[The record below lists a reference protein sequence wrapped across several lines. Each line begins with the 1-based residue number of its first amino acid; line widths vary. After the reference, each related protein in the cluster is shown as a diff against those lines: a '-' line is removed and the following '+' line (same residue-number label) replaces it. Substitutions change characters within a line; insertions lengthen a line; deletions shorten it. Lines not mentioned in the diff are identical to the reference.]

1 MITQEQLERIVKE
14 PEKFKLL
21 EKVPFDG
28 GVTPVSA
35 AGQKFEQIVLNDT
48 EVSENRLRKL
58 VILDTETTGI
68 DNAAELIELAFCVC
82 TYDVRTRTVLSID
95 CCFDAFSKPEKELS
109 QEVSELTHITND
121 MLPKQKLSYDDFKEY
136 LPEKCLVVAHNA
148 SFDRRILERTY
159 PYVLADLHWADSMTE
174 IDWRK
179 KGFNGKGLELLLTQ
193 AGYWYEAHRA
203 INDVLALLWLIIST
217 GTLAELC
224 NNASKVSLEV
234 RLSVS
239 YAEKDQ
245 VKELGFRWHGDDKT
259 WSRNFESMAA
269 WQETQKSLPK
279 SAKTVL
285 AQVLNSQTR
294 FK

>member
-14 PEKFKLL
+14 PERFKLL
-21 EKVPFDG
+21 EKVPFDN
-28 GVTPVSA
+28 VVPVSA
-35 AGQKFEQIVLNDT
+35 AGQKCERIVLNDT

-121 MLPKQKLSYDDFKEY
+121 MLPKQKLSHDDFKEY

-148 SFDRRILERTY
+148 GFDRRILERTY

-174 IDWRK
+174 IDWRA
-179 KGFNGKGLELLLTQ
+179 KGYNGKGLEMLLMQ

-217 GTLAELC
+217 GSLAELC

-245 VKELGFRWHGDDKT
+245 IKELGFRWHGDDKT
-259 WSRNFESMAA
+259 WSRNFESMAL

-285 AQVLNSQTR
+285 VQVLNSQTR

>member
-21 EKVPFDG
+21 EKVPFDDIA
-28 GVTPVSA
+28 PVSA
-35 AGQKFEQIVLNDT
+35 AGQKFERIVLNNA

-68 DNAAELIELAFCVC
+68 DNTAELIELAFCVC
-82 TYDVRTRTVLSID
+82 TYDVRTRAVLSID

-148 SFDRRILERTY
+148 GFDRRILERTY

-179 KGFNGKGLELLLTQ
+179 KGFNGKGLEML
-193 AGYWYEAHRA
+193 
-203 INDVLALLWLIIST
+203 
-217 GTLAELC
+217 
-224 NNASKVSLEV
+224 
-234 RLSVS
+234 
-239 YAEKDQ
+239 
-245 VKELGFRWHGDDKT
+245 
-259 WSRNFESMAA
+259 
-269 WQETQKSLPK
+269 
-279 SAKTVL
+279 
-285 AQVLNSQTR
+285 
-294 FK
+294 

>member
-21 EKVPFDG
+21 EKVPFDD
-28 GVTPVSA
+28 VAPVSA
-35 AGQKFEQIVLNDT
+35 AGQKFERIVLNDT

-58 VILDTETTGI
+58 VVLDTETTGV

-121 MLPKQKLSYDDFKEY
+121 MLPEQKLSYDDFKEY

-159 PYVLADLHWADSMTE
+159 PYVLADLHWSDSMTE

-179 KGFNGKGLELLLTQ
+179 HGFSGKGLEMLLTQ

-245 VKELGFRWHGDDKT
+245 VKELGFRWHGEDKT

-285 AQVLNSQTR
+285 VQVLNSQTR

>member
-21 EKVPFDG
+21 EKVPFDDIA
-28 GVTPVSA
+28 PVSA
-35 AGQKFEQIVLNDT
+35 AGQKFERIVLNDT

-174 IDWRK
+174 IDWRA
-179 KGFNGKGLELLLTQ
+179 KGFSGKGLEMLLTQ

-203 INDVLALLWLIIST
+203 INDVLALLWLIMQT

-285 AQVLNSQTR
+285 VQVLNSQTR

>member
-1 MITQEQLERIVKE
+1 MISKEQLQKAAAE

-21 EKVPFDG
+21 EKVPLDYK
-28 GVTPVSA
+28 PVSA
-35 AGQKFEQIVLNDT
+35 TGQQFEKVVLNEM
-48 EVSENRLRKL
+48 EVPEKRIRKL

-68 DNAAELIELAFCVC
+68 DNSAELIELAFCVC
-82 TYDVRTRTVLSID
+82 SYDVRTRTVLSID
-95 CCFDAFSKPEKELS
+95 CCFDAFSKPEKPIS
-109 QEVSELTHITND
+109 KEVSELTHITNE
-121 MLPKQKLSYDDFKEY
+121 MLPNKKLYHDDFKDY

-148 SFDRRILERTY
+148 GFDRRILERTY
-159 PYVLADLHWADSMTE
+159 PYVLADLSWADSMTE
-174 IDWRK
+174 IDWRA
-179 KGFNGKGLELLLTQ
+179 KGFNGKGLEMLLTQ
-193 AGYWYEAHRA
+193 AGFWYDAHRA

-217 GTLAELC
+217 NTLTELC

-245 VKELGFRWHGDDKT
+245 VKALGFRFRGEDKT
-259 WSRNFESMAA
+259 WSRNFESMTS

-279 SAKTVL
+279 SAKTVSV
-285 AQVLNSQTR
+285 QVLNSQTR

>member
-1 MITQEQLERIVKE
+1 MITREQLERIVKE

-21 EKVPFDG
+21 EKVPFDNI
-28 GVTPVSA
+28 VPVSA
-35 AGQKFEQIVLNDT
+35 AGQQFEKVVLNDM
-48 EVSENRLRKL
+48 EVPEKRIRKL
-58 VILDTETTGI
+58 VILDTETTGV
-68 DNAAELIELAFCVC
+68 DNSAELIELAFCVC
-82 TYDVRTRTVLSID
+82 SYDVRTRMVLSID

-121 MLPKQKLSYDDFKEY
+121 MLPKQKLSHDDFKEY

-148 SFDRRILERTY
+148 SFDRRILERSY

-179 KGFNGKGLELLLTQ
+179 KGFNGKGLEMLLTQ

-217 GTLAELC
+217 GSLAELC

-245 VKELGFRWHGDDKT
+245 VKELGFRWHGEDKT
-259 WSRNFESMAA
+259 WSRNFESMAL

-279 SAKTVL
+279 SAKTVSI
-285 AQVLNSQTR
+285 QVLNSQTR

>member
-21 EKVPFDG
+21 EKVPFDDI
-28 GVTPVSA
+28 VPVSA
-35 AGQKFEQIVLNDT
+35 AGQKFERIVLNDT

-58 VILDTETTGI
+58 VVLDTETTGV

-148 SFDRRILERTY
+148 SFDRRILERSY

-179 KGFNGKGLELLLTQ
+179 KGYNGKGLELLLTQ
-193 AGYWYEAHRA
+193 AGFWYDAHRA
-203 INDVLALLWLIIST
+203 INDVLALLWLIIQT

-239 YAEKDQ
+239 YAEKDS
-245 VKELGFRWHGDDKT
+245 VKALGFRFRGEDKT

-285 AQVLNSQTR
+285 VQVLNSQTR

>member
-21 EKVPFDG
+21 EKVPFDDIA
-28 GVTPVSA
+28 PVSA
-35 AGQKFEQIVLNDT
+35 AGQKFERIVLNDT

-58 VILDTETTGI
+58 VVLDTETTGV

-82 TYDVRTRTVLSID
+82 SYDVRTRTVLSID

-148 SFDRRILERTY
+148 SFDRRILERSY

-179 KGFNGKGLELLLTQ
+179 KGFNGKGLEMLLTQ

-203 INDVLALLWLIIST
+203 INDVLALLWLIMQT
-217 GTLAELC
+217 GTLSELC

-245 VKELGFRWHGDDKT
+245 VKELGFRWHGEDKT

-279 SAKTVL
+279 SAKTVSI
-285 AQVLNSQTR
+285 QVLNSQTR

>member
-1 MITQEQLERIVKE
+1 
-14 PEKFKLL
+14 
-21 EKVPFDG
+21 
-28 GVTPVSA
+28 
-35 AGQKFEQIVLNDT
+35 
-48 EVSENRLRKL
+48 
-58 VILDTETTGI
+58 
-68 DNAAELIELAFCVC
+68 
-82 TYDVRTRTVLSID
+82 
-95 CCFDAFSKPEKELS
+95 
-109 QEVSELTHITND
+109 

-148 SFDRRILERTY
+148 GFDRRILEKTY
-159 PYVLADLHWADSMTE
+159 PYVLADLSWADSMTE

-179 KGFNGKGLELLLTQ
+179 KGFNGKGLEMLLTQ

-245 VKELGFRWHGDDKT
+245 VKELGFRWHGEDKT

-285 AQVLNSQTR
+285 VQVLNSQTR

>member
-1 MITQEQLERIVKE
+1 MISREQLQKAAKE

-21 EKVPFDG
+21 EKVPFDFM
-28 GVTPVSA
+28 PVSA
-35 AGQKFEQIVLNDT
+35 AGQVFEKVVLNDM
-48 EVSENRLRKL
+48 EVPEKRIRKL
-58 VILDTETTGI
+58 VILDTETTGV
-68 DNAAELIELAFCVC
+68 DNTAELIELAFCVC
-82 TYDVRTRTVLSID
+82 SYDVRTRTVLSID
-95 CCFDAFSKPEKELS
+95 CCFDAFSKPEKPIS
-109 QEVSELTHITND
+109 KEVSELTHITNE
-121 MLPKQKLSYDDFKEY
+121 MLPNKKLYHDDFKDY

-148 SFDRRILERTY
+148 GFDRRILERTY
-159 PYVLADLHWADSMTE
+159 PYVLADLSWADSMTE
-174 IDWRK
+174 IDWRQ
-179 KGFNGKGLELLLTQ
+179 KGFNGKGLEMLLAQ

-239 YAEKDQ
+239 YAEKDS
-245 VKELGFRWHGDDKT
+245 VKALGFRFRGEDKT
-259 WSRNFESMAA
+259 WSRNFESMAL

-285 AQVLNSQTR
+285 VQVLNSQTR

>member
-21 EKVPFDG
+21 EKVPFDNI
-28 GVTPVSA
+28 VPVSA
-35 AGQKFEQIVLNDT
+35 AGQKFERIVLNDA
-48 EVSENRLRKL
+48 EISGNRLRKL

-121 MLPKQKLSYDDFKEY
+121 MLSKQKLSYDDFKEY

-179 KGFNGKGLELLLTQ
+179 KGFSGKGLEMLLTQ

-217 GTLAELC
+217 GSLAELC

-245 VKELGFRWHGDDKT
+245 VKELGFRWHGEDKT

-285 AQVLNSQTR
+285 VQVLNSQTR

>member
-21 EKVPFDG
+21 EKVPFDDI
-28 GVTPVSA
+28 VPVSA
-35 AGQKFEQIVLNDT
+35 AGQKFERIVLNDT

-136 LPEKCLVVAHNA
+136 L
-148 SFDRRILERTY
+148 
-159 PYVLADLHWADSMTE
+159 ADLHWADSMTE

-179 KGFNGKGLELLLTQ
+179 KGYNGKGLEMLLTQ

-217 GTLAELC
+217 GSLAELC

-245 VKELGFRWHGDDKT
+245 VKELGFRWHGEDKT

-269 WQETQKSLPK
+269 WQEAQKSLPK

-285 AQVLNSQTR
+285 VQVLNSQTR

>member
-1 MITQEQLERIVKE
+1 MITQEQLEKIVKE

-21 EKVPFDG
+21 EKVPFDDIA
-28 GVTPVSA
+28 PVSA
-35 AGQKFEQIVLNDT
+35 AGQQFERVVLTDM
-48 EVSENRLRKL
+48 EVPEKRIRKL
-58 VILDTETTGI
+58 VILDTETTGV

-82 TYDVRTRTVLSID
+82 SYDVRTRTVLSID

-121 MLPKQKLSYDDFKEY
+121 MLPNKKLVYDDFKEY
-136 LPEKCLVVAHNA
+136 LPKKCLVVAHNA
-148 SFDRRILERTY
+148 GFDRRILERTY

-179 KGFNGKGLELLLTQ
+179 KGYNGKGLEMLLTQ

-203 INDVLALLWLIIST
+203 INDVLALLWLIIQT

-259 WSRNFESMAA
+259 WSRNFESMAL

-285 AQVLNSQTR
+285 VQVLNSQTR

>member
-21 EKVPFDG
+21 EKVPFDDIA
-28 GVTPVSA
+28 PVSA
-35 AGQKFEQIVLNDT
+35 AGQKFERIVLNNA

-148 SFDRRILERTY
+148 SFDRRILEKTY

-174 IDWRK
+174 IDWRA
-179 KGFNGKGLELLLTQ
+179 KGFNGKGLEMLLTQ
-193 AGYWYEAHRA
+193 AGFWYDAHRA

-217 GTLAELC
+217 GSLAELC

-234 RLSVS
+234 KVSVS
-239 YAEKDQ
+239 YAEKDS
-245 VKELGFRWHGDDKT
+245 VKALGFRFRGEDKT
-259 WSRNFESMAA
+259 WSRNFESMAS

-279 SAKTVL
+279 SAKTVSI
-285 AQVLNSQTR
+285 QVLNSQTR

>member
-21 EKVPFDG
+21 EKVPFDDIA
-28 GVTPVSA
+28 PVSA
-35 AGQKFEQIVLNDT
+35 AGQKFERIVLNDT

-58 VILDTETTGI
+58 VVLDTETTGI

-174 IDWRK
+174 IDWRA

-217 GTLAELC
+217 NTLAELC

-239 YAEKDQ
+239 YAEKEQ
-245 VKELGFRWHGDDKT
+245 IKELGFRWHGEDKT
-259 WSRNFESMAA
+259 WSRNFESMAT

-279 SAKTVL
+279 SAKTVSI
-285 AQVLNSQTR
+285 QVLNSQTR

>member
-1 MITQEQLERIVKE
+1 MITQEQLEKIVKE
-14 PEKFKLL
+14 PERFKLL
-21 EKVPFDG
+21 EKVPFDN
-28 GVTPVSA
+28 VVPVSA
-35 AGQKFEQIVLNDT
+35 AGQKFEKVVLNDM
-48 EVSENRLRKL
+48 EVPEKRIRKL

-136 LPEKCLVVAHNA
+136 LPEKCLVLAHNA
-148 SFDRRILERTY
+148 GFDRRILERTY

-174 IDWRK
+174 IDWRQ
-179 KGFNGKGLELLLTQ
+179 KGFNGKGLEMLLTQ

-203 INDVLALLWLIIST
+203 INDVLALLWLIIQT

-245 VKELGFRWHGDDKT
+245 IKELGFRWHGEDKT
-259 WSRNFESMAA
+259 WSRNFESMAL

-285 AQVLNSQTR
+285 VQVLNSQTR

>member
-21 EKVPFDG
+21 EKVPFDDIA
-28 GVTPVSA
+28 PVSA
-35 AGQKFEQIVLNDT
+35 AGQKFEQIVLNDA

-203 INDVLALLWLIIST
+203 INDVLALLWLIIQT

-239 YAEKDQ
+239 YAEKDLI
-245 VKELGFRWHGDDKT
+245 KGLGFRWHGDDKT

-279 SAKTVL
+279 SAKTVSI
-285 AQVLNSQTR
+285 QVLNSQTR

>member
-21 EKVPFDG
+21 EKVPFDDIA
-28 GVTPVSA
+28 PVSA
-35 AGQKFEQIVLNDT
+35 AGQKFERIVLNNA

-68 DNAAELIELAFCVC
+68 DNTAELIELAFCVC
-82 TYDVRTRTVLSID
+82 TYDVRTRAVLSID

-174 IDWRK
+174 IDWRA
-179 KGFNGKGLELLLTQ
+179 KGFSGKGLEMLLTQ

-203 INDVLALLWLIIST
+203 INDVLALLWLIMQT

-245 VKELGFRWHGDDKT
+245 VKELGFRWHGEDKT

-285 AQVLNSQTR
+285 VQVLNSQTR